1 MESTYERGAGLIFVR
16 ESTMHVISWNVN
28 GGHMGKCLD
37 GIRDLDPDILL
48 LQEVSVS
55 AENAYKSHL
64 QSKGLPYWS
73 PGGYGNFIASKW
85 QISEPFCKWPKPM
98 PSFPSG
104 FHQFPGTEFL

>member
-1 MESTYERGAGLIFVR
+1 
-16 ESTMHVISWNVN
+16 
-28 GGHMGKCLD
+28 MGKCLD

-55 AENAYKSHL
+55 AENAFKSCL